1 MTPNRIM
8 LINGMLFLVIV
19 ALSAL
24 IMTEQ
29 REIPGEPPIEDLE
42 YEVSRLLA
50 SEDHDVA
57 VAGDRYGNLGG
68 RNIFSTIISLPT
80 PSPSPTPTP
89 KVPPNI
95 GEVTEYWKLAGM
107 ISSMAMFHD
116 MRSREDFQMRPGETR
131 QIEFRKE
138 NVTIEL
144 ESIDRPNWR
153 VTIKLEY
160 EGNVQRR
167 DMKMF

>member
-24 IMTEQ
+24 IMTEE
-29 REIPGEPPIEDLE
+29 REIPSEPPLDSLE
-42 YEVSRLLA
+42 HEVSRLLA
-50 SEDHDVA
+50 TEDRDVA
-57 VAGDRYGNLGG
+57 FTGDRYGNLGAK
-68 RNIFSTIISLPT
+68 NIFSTIVALPT

-89 KVPPNI
+89 KVPPDI
-95 GEVTEYWKLAGM
+95 KEVTEYWKLAGM

-116 MRSREDFQMRPGETR
+116 MRSREDFQLRPGETR
-131 QIEFRKE
+131 QVEFRRE
-138 NVTIEL
+138 NLNIEL
-144 ESIDRPNWR
+144 ESIDRPNWS
-153 VTIKLEY
+153 VTIKMDY

-167 DMKMF
+167 EMKMF